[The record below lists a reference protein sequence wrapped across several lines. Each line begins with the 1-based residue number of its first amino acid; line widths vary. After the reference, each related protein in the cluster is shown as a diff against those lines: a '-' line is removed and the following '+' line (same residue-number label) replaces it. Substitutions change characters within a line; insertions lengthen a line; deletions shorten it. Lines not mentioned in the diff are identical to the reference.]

1 MAFGNNITT
10 SLFGRR
16 FGLQALTS
24 SQSGGVAA
32 DYLVGPEAFRSG
44 VTTAETTATNLPA
57 HGFSGV
63 GAASSGVYT
72 LAPPIPGVT
81 KQIAFTSTAN
91 TAYVKTAN
99 GETFLSSQGTTFSVL
114 KSTQTAAGVVTLVG
128 LTTSVWGVMVGLST
142 ASFALSTTT

>member
-10 SLFGRR
+10 TIFGRR
-16 FGLQALTS
+16 LGLQSLS
-24 SQSGGVAA
+24 SAQTGGSA
-32 DYLVGPEAFRSG
+32 DEFLVGPDALRTG
-44 VTTAETTATNLPA
+44 VTTAETTATNMEA
-57 HGFSGV
+57 HGLSGV

-72 LAPPIPGVT
+72 LSPPIPGVQ

-114 KSTQTAAGVVTLVG
+114 KSTQTVAGVVNLVG
-128 LTTSVWGVMVGLST
+128 LTTSVWAVVAGLST
-142 ASFALSTTT
+142 ASFSLSTTT